1 MSGEAQPASSSDD
14 AVRNQVYEGFCPS
27 ISAKQRQTI
36 LEVGCGSG
44 ELAASLS
51 SDGLAVVAIDSDG
64 DSVAAAQQLGVD
76 ARLADW
82 PVFEEGEFDAI
93 LFTRSLHH
101 IHPLDEAVE
110 RAGES
115 LVADGRIIAED
126 FAYEAADEET
136 LRWFASV
143 IDALDAAGRLVKDND
158 FLNSARSTM
167 DSLTAWREDYEP
179 EIHTGTDIAA
189 RIKNVFGS
197 VTREDAP
204 YFFGISPGRLSRA
217 QSRCGLGKVA
227 MQENALIAKR
237 EIAALGRRLVATR
250 R

>member
-1 MSGEAQPASSSDD
+1 MRFETRFTKDFVHRSLPSS
-14 AVRNQVYEGFCPS
+14 AR
-27 ISAKQRQTI
+27 RI
-36 LEVGCGSG
+36 LEIGCGSG

-76 ARLADW
+76 ARLAVW

-110 RAGES
+110 RAAES

-189 RIKNVFGS
+189 RINNVFGS

-204 YFFGISPGRLSRA
+204 YFFRYLAGAIVSGADRDA
-217 QSRCGLGKVA
+217 VLGKVA
-227 MQENALIAKR
+227 KQENALIAKR